1 MIHLH
6 NPLAHFSGVG
16 APAVQAGRAATRPG
30 PAPPATTVGRSR
42 APAGGAQIPTAQI
55 AAMSLSTTPSPAAPR
70 PIQPSESSTVPS
82 AGTAPKSQGTAPG
95 TQQPGRPAG
104 PGSVQLSGARVSEP
118 VSDQQKS
125 EQSKP
130 TTASGNKFLNAT
142 HPFILRINN

>member
-1 MIHLH
+1 
-6 NPLAHFSGVG
+6 
-16 APAVQAGRAATRPG
+16 
-30 PAPPATTVGRSR
+30 
-42 APAGGAQIPTAQI
+42 
-55 AAMSLSTTPSPAAPR
+55 MSLSTTPSPAAPR

-130 TTASGNKFLNAT
+130 TTASGNKFLNVN
-142 HPFILRINN
+142 HPLMVDWFLKSGSTRSYFLLGMILNTVIPPQAKLTAGSASFLRNGRREFSR